1 MTGKDLVAHLRESIL
16 DDIYLPQLW
25 SDSELLRLLNLAEAQ
40 ACRRAQLIVDSSTEE
55 DNDELPLCTLSIA
68 AGTATYSLSP
78 KILQIRRCQLRSM
91 SYPLRGPVQADELDD
106 VAYGWM
112 GTGGTVVSAGTG
124 GSPSMFMNEPNNRIT
139 IVLAPASD
147 DTADL
152 VVVRLPLSDITL
164 STSPE
169 IEDQYHLGLCN
180 WAAHLAYMKPDSET
194 INLNLAK
201 MHEDLFIREF
211 GPLPDAQMEK
221 MRKTIT
227 PRQRMRAR
235 TFGS

>member
-55 DNDELPLCTLSIA
+55 DNDELPLCTLSIT

-91 SYPLRGPVQADELDD
+91 SYPLRGPVQIDELDD
-106 VAYGWM
+106 VAWGWM
-112 GTGGTVVSAGTG
+112 GTGGIVSAGTG
-124 GSPSMFMNEPNNRIT
+124 GSPSVFTNESNNRIT

-152 VVVRLPLSDITL
+152 VVVRLPLDDITL

-211 GPLPDAQMEK
+211 GPLPDAYMEK